1 MTTARQREL
10 EKLETKIF
18 YLNQAIDSLESKI
31 LELEEV
37 TTDNS
42 MSALK
47 VGILKFFRPI
57 FIQLRVRTGLSNEG
71 VLSILEPFLAPYRA
85 QPKELGMLLASL
97 SLEELLG
104 APPGKVRHK
113 EVGAEMERL
122 ISRFAA
128 YISSSYQSQDT
139 ESTYIRGRKVALK
152 SQLDTANQELQ
163 ESLSKLANIKPPN
176 LTDGAPEKLRA
187 LREGLELPNVH
198 DSELEGHVLS
208 LLPATIVDD
217 LTRTQMTGKAIL
229 EKGQEILVLAKVHK
243 NQQEIDR
250 GICSGCHSPEGHCDC
265 GPDEKLERTIHSLL
279 RDTGL
284 DWFKLTE
291 TYRLNHFPFFGMLGS
306 SVEEYEREKLIASF
320 PSSAREY
327 QELGTLMISRHL
339 LGDLLN
345 FHWFAKDIEISRQKS
360 HERMNLNRWLKSTTQ
375 RSLPAVCEALYS
387 SIPGLTGD
395 AELPVAWLLRV
406 TEGATRFDES
416 LEIFV
421 IDQISSLRS

>member
-37 TTDNS
+37 TADNS
-42 MSALK
+42 LSALK

-71 VLSILEPFLAPYRA
+71 VLSLLEPILAPYRA
-85 QPKELGMLLASL
+85 QPEELGKLLASL

-104 APPGKVRHK
+104 APPGKARHK
-113 EVGAEMERL
+113 EVGAEMEGL

-163 ESLSKLANIKPPN
+163 ESLSKLATIKPPN

-187 LREGLELPNVH
+187 LREGLELPNVN

-217 LTRTQMTGKAIL
+217 LTRTQMTGKALL
-229 EKGQEILVLAKVHK
+229 EKGEEILVLAKVHK
-243 NQQEIDR
+243 NQQEFDR
-250 GICSGCHSPEGHCDC
+250 GICSGCHSPEEHCDC

-291 TYRLNHFPFFGMLGS
+291 TYRLNHYPFFGMLGS
-306 SVEEYEREKLIASF
+306 SAEEYEREELIASF
-320 PSSAREY
+320 PASAREY

-345 FHWFAKDIEISRQKS
+345 FHWFAKDIEVSRQKS
-360 HERMNLNRWLKSTTQ
+360 HERMNLNRWLTSATELT
-375 RSLPAVCEALYS
+375 LPAVCDTLYS
-387 SIPGLTGD
+387 STPGLCSD
-395 AELPVAWLLRV
+395 MELPVGWLLRV
-406 TEGATRFDES
+406 TDGATRFDDS
-416 LEIFV
+416 LEEFLL
-421 IDQISSLRS
+421 DRISKIRN